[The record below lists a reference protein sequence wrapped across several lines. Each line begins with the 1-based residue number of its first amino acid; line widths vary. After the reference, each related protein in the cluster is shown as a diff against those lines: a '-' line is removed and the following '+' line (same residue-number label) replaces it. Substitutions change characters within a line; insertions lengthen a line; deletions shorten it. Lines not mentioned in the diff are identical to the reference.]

1 MLAVKTP
8 ATGSPPARLRE
19 QATHN
24 RGYQI
29 MAQDLRGDT
38 IAVLGTDGVEQVE
51 LTEPMKALKS
61 AGGEVRVIAPKAG
74 TIQGFKHHDKTGR
87 IAVDLTLDKAD
98 ASNYAALVLPGGVIN
113 PDALRLE
120 PKAI

>member
-19 QATHN
+19 QVTHN

-29 MAQDLRGDT
+29 MAQDLRGKT
-38 IAVLGTDGVEQVE
+38 IAVLATDGVEQVE

-61 AGGEVRVIAPKAG
+61 AGAEVRVIEPKAG
-74 TIQGFKHHDKTGR
+74 TIQGFKHHDKADR
-87 IAVDLTLDKAD
+87 IAVDLTLDKAEIGR
-98 ASNYAALVLPGGVIN
+98 ASCRE
-113 PDALRLE
+113 RL
-120 PKAI
+120 